1 MNWKYQPTRFHF
13 FLAAFAWVLI
23 ISSFS
28 SSYFSASQTA
38 PFVERLLS
46 NTIPSLSSS
55 AIHFVHV
62 IIRKLAH
69 FIEFGIFAALV
80 FGIFAA
86 KKNVWQF
93 TWLVYSLIL
102 VISLALLDE
111 YHQAFVKN
119 RNASLGD
126 SLTDTLGGVTFL
138 FLMWVIKKDRFFTK
152 ILVNQ

>member
-1 MNWKYQPTRFHF
+1 MGWKYQPTRLHF
-13 FLAAFAWVLI
+13 FLAALLWALI

-28 SSYFSASQTA
+28 SSYFSASKTA
-38 PFVERLLS
+38 PFVERLLIS
-46 NTIPSLSSS
+46 TLPSLSSS
-55 AIHFVHV
+55 AIHFLHV

-69 FIEFGIFAALV
+69 FTEFGIFATLT

-86 KKNVWQF
+86 KQNTWKF
-93 TWLVYSLIL
+93 TWLIYSLAL

-126 SLTDTLGGVTFL
+126 SLTDTLGGITFL
-138 FLMWVIKKDRFFTK
+138 FFIWLIKRGKFNIF
-152 ILVNQ
+152 V